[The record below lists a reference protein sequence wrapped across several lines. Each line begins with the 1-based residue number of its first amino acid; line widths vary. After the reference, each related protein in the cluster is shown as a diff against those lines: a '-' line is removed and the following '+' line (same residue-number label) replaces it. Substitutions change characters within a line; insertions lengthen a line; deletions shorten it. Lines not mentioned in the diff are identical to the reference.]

1 MTLALYRYDQSEKQE
16 LVLSWCNEFFT
27 WAFTA
32 ELVFKLIGL
41 GPRHY
46 VRDAWNKFD
55 AVVVSISLIDWAIA
69 KAIPPEK
76 IGSAGEALNA
86 FRAMRL
92 LRVLKLARL
101 WGALAKILRQTMAS
115 LKDLVWYAGL
125 LFLFMFIFALLG
137 MELFAM
143 GLKYDADDELI
154 KGQLAIQEVYAAGEV
169 LNSPRENFDTIE

>member
-1 MTLALYRYDQSEKQE
+1 MTLALYRFDQSDEKE

-41 GPRHY
+41 GPKNY
-46 VRDAWNKFD
+46 VKDPWNKFD
-55 AVVVSISLIDWAIA
+55 AVVVTISLIDWTIA
-69 KAIPPEK
+69 KSIPPEK

-101 WGALAKILRQTMAS
+101 WGALAKIL
-115 LKDLVWYAGL
+115 G
-125 LFLFMFIFALLG
+125 
-137 MELFAM
+137 
-143 GLKYDADDELI
+143 
-154 KGQLAIQEVYAAGEV
+154 
-169 LNSPRENFDTIE
+169 